1 MRLSYRVIS
10 TAETLASLL
19 FQFRN
24 PIRQLAADA
33 VAS

>member
-1 MRLSYRVIS
+1 MRLLYRMIS
-10 TAETLASLL
+10 TADTPASLVFEL
-19 FQFRN
+19 RN